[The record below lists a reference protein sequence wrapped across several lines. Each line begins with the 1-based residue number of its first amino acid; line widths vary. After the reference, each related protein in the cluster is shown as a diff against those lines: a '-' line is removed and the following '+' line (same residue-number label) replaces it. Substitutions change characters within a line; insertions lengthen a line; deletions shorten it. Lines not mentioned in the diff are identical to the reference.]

1 MLISLSCDQL
11 YDKHTYIGCFPP
23 VFERSCFSTKGKY
36 DGNPCYVKG
45 QGKAMDFQNMIG
57 SLIEIEVHDA
67 KVVEVTN
74 DRTKTYRTLKRS
86 AVRLDQSFNFA
97 VKKLYYGFRPD
108 RGRWAT
114 SK

>member
-1 MLISLSCDQL
+1 
-11 YDKHTYIGCFPP
+11 
-23 VFERSCFSTKGKY
+23 
-36 DGNPCYVKG
+36 
-45 QGKAMDFQNMIG
+45 MDFQNMIG

-74 DRTKTYRTLKRS
+74 DQTDVPYLEAISSEIGPKLQLCCEE
-86 AVRLDQSFNFA
+86 AV
-97 VKKLYYGFRPD
+97 LYYGFRPD